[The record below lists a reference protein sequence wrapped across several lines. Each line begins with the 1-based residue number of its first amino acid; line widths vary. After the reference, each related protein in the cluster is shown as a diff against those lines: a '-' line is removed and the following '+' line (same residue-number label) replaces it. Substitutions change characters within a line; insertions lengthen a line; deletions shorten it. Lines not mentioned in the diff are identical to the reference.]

1 MSDGNPNIAKY
12 GEATHF
18 GKETNEDPAEAARKA
33 SPWSVRNSIRRFGM
47 MDNETLKEAAED
59 PRRTQLEHIA
69 IKKIMVARSGDVRA
83 MDKIEESIDGKL
95 VETKIEVRTDSY
107 ADLLQQAEEA
117 RRNGIKPQ

>member
-1 MSDGNPNIAKY
+1 
-12 GEATHF
+12 
-18 GKETNEDPAEAARKA
+18 
-33 SPWSVRNSIRRFGM
+33 
-47 MDNETLKEAAED
+47 
-59 PRRTQLEHIA
+59 
-69 IKKIMVARSGDVRA
+69 MVARAGDVRA

>member
-1 MSDGNPNIAKY
+1 MSDKKPSQYLEGKR
-12 GEATHF
+12 F
-18 GKETNEDPAEAARKA
+18 GDEGGADPAEAARKA

-47 MDNETLKEAAED
+47 MDDETLKEAAKD
-59 PRRTQLEHIA
+59 PRRNQLELIA
-69 IKKIMVARSGDVRA
+69 IKKIMVARAGDVRA